1 MKEISELNF
10 PDDLRYTEDHEWAK
24 QEGKEIRIGISDYAQ
39 DQLGDIVFVEL
50 PQVGDTFAK
59 GAEFGTIESV
69 KAVSEVY
76 MPLGGQIVAI
86 NEALEDAPELV
97 NNEPYTGGWMIVVNP
112 SDTGEFDALMARD
125 AYFNCIGISFPE
137 ITNNKSQIS
146 NIK

>member
-24 QEGKEIRIGISDYAQ
+24 QEGEQIRIGISDYAQ

-50 PQVGDTFAK
+50 PQVGDTFEK
-59 GAEFGTIESV
+59 GAEFGTVESV
-69 KAVSEVY
+69 KAVSELY
-76 MPLGGQIVAI
+76 MPVGGEIVAI

-97 NNEPYTGGWMIVVNP
+97 NNEPYAGGWMIVVNP

-125 AYFNCIGISFPE
+125 AYLEMLKG
-137 ITNNKSQIS
+137 
-146 NIK
+146 

>member
-24 QEGKEIRIGISDYAQ
+24 QEGEQITIGISDYAQ

-97 NNEPYTGGWMIVVNP
+97 NNEPYDGGWMIVVNP

-125 AYFNCIGISFPE
+125 AYLEMLKG
-137 ITNNKSQIS
+137 
-146 NIK
+146 